1 MKRNKFGRGEK
12 REMEQR
18 TKRGEHVSESERADW
33 KEKEKKK
40 EFLRFGVNCTRQEK
54 KKGNREEGRIS
65 VSSLTSGKIR
75 TY

>member
-1 MKRNKFGRGEK
+1 M
-12 REMEQR
+12 REQIGKKKKKNREQR
-18 TKRGEHVSESERADW
+18 DERSAEEILKK
-33 KEKEKKK
+33 KEEKKR
-40 EFLRFGVNCTRQEK
+40 EFLRFEVDCTRQEK